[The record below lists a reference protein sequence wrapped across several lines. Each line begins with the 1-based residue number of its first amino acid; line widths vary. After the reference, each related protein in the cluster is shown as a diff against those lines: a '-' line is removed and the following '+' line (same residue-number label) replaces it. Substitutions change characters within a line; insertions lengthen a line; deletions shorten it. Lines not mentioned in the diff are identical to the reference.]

1 MAGQLG
7 LRARNLV
14 GGFGFLRSN
23 DTQES
28 SSSSQRRRKNTN
40 NTSRLSIIHSQS
52 SEQEEIYA
60 SYVNANERLGA
71 TKTKAGYDSCQHQH
85 QFQESLKEFNI
96 DHNDASGMK
105 ALVRLLIT
113 Y

>member
-28 SSSSQRRRKNTN
+28 SSPSQRRRKNTN

-71 TKTKAGYDSCQHQH
+71 TKTKTGYDSCQH

-105 ALVRLLIT
+105 VLVRLLIT